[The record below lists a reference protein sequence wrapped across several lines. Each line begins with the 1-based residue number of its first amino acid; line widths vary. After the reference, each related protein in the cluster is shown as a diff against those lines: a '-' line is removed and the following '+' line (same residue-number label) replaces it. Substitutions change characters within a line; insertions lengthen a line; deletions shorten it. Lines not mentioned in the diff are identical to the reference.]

1 MSEQTG
7 APGPASEDA
16 QRNEDESVRVR
27 EQTANDLGSPDAFGP
42 DETASNENEDAAAR
56 YQVPED

>member
-1 MSEQTG
+1 MSEQSG
-7 APGPASEDA
+7 SE
-16 QRNEDESVRVR
+16 QPNEDESVRVR

-42 DETASNENEDAAAR
+42 DDTASGGTASGDTEDAAAR